1 MIRLHCNPRAV
12 RGVPG
17 DAELSIV
24 SLAAARAAHTE
35 MSAWPT
41 FVPTPLRSLDP
52 LARSS
57 GVAAIFYKDESQRL
71 GLGSFKA
78 LGGAYAAGIAIRE
91 WQAQHP
97 GGDLAAVT
105 LTCATDGNHGRSV
118 AYGARRY
125 GCRCVVHMHEHAPP
139 DKVAAIQAL
148 GAIVV
153 RIAGTYDDA
162 VRFARE
168 ASMRPNWLLIAD
180 TSDDVTDPT
189 PMRVMQ
195 GYGVLVLEILET
207 LPSPPTHVFVQAGVG
222 GLAAAVAGSFAEAYG
237 DLRPTFVTVE
247 PERAACV
254 FESGVLGRPA
264 TVAGSLET
272 QMAMLSCG
280 EASPLAWKVLERFA
294 DAFITIDDDAAVAW
308 TRRLSSGADGS
319 PAIDVGISG
328 AAGLAGLQSA
338 LADAA
343 VKRALKLDEK
353 SRVLVI
359 GTEGGPNPATP
370 PL

>member
-1 MIRLHCNPRAV
+1 
-12 RGVPG
+12 
-17 DAELSIV
+17 
-24 SLAAARAAHTE
+24 
-35 MSAWPT
+35 MSAWPA
-41 FVPTPLRSLDP
+41 FAPTPLRSLDP
-52 LARSS
+52 LAQSS

-97 GGDLAAVT
+97 HSDVASLT

-153 RIAGTYDDA
+153 RISGTYDDA

-168 ASMRPNWLLIAD
+168 ASERPNWLLIAD
-180 TSDDVTDPT
+180 TSDGPSDPT
-189 PMRVMQ
+189 PVRVMR

-222 GLAAAVAGSFAEAYG
+222 GLAAAVAGTLAEAYG
-237 DLRPTFVTVE
+237 DLRPVFVTVE

-264 TVAGSLET
+264 AVGGTLET

-280 EASPLAWKVLERFA
+280 EASPIAWLVLERLA
-294 DAFITIDDDAAVAW
+294 DAFMTIDDDTAIAW
-308 TRRLSSGADGS
+308 TRRLRSGAIGS
-319 PAIDVGISG
+319 PAIDVGVSG

-338 LADAA
+338 LADPAA
-343 VKRALKLDEK
+343 KRALGLDER

-359 GTEGGPNPATP
+359 GTEGGPGLPTP